1 MPEDKQ
7 ADAKVDIQELAQKVS
22 YDEVEPLFNTSVKK
36 SGTRIITMITL
47 GVLLKNGLEKN
58 DAITEFI
65 AKALDDKNVLLV
77 AEAAAIS

>member
-65 AKALDDKNVLLV
+65 AKALDDKNALLV

>member
-1 MPEDKQ
+1 
-7 ADAKVDIQELAQKVS
+7 VS

-65 AKALDDKNVLLV
+65 AKALDDKNALLV